1 MSDQVNKEQTKA
13 ATQEEIT
20 ELTDDQL
27 GEVAGGGLHC
37 GVDLRRAEPQ
47 ETIWDPRKHG
57 VKR

>member
-27 GEVAGGGLHC
+27 GEVAGGGPATEADEELQKPPMDKLD
-37 GVDLRRAEPQ
+37 V
-47 ETIWDPRKHG
+47 T
-57 VKR
+57 